1 MFLWACHSAL
11 IEVLFVFSW
20 ACRAR
25 TRLSIC
31 ILHILMSLWFVD
43 CRVNRKN
50 ERAVSWTR
58 LKRRLGA
65 LLDIARICYLTLVW
79 VFTNVSEISWSER
92 RNSAEIWRP
101 CLRWENHIVSSC
113 IFSLEVTTY
122 VFRIQD
128 QKRSRVNWRSG
139 WNIDGA
145 ACTHQT
151 CIYCEIK
158 YVKVQTMK
166 AAIVYKM
173 LKAMLDA
180 ERI

>member
-1 MFLWACHSAL
+1 M
-11 IEVLFVFSW
+11 
-20 ACRAR
+20 
-25 TRLSIC
+25 
-31 ILHILMSLWFVD
+31 
-43 CRVNRKN
+43 
-50 ERAVSWTR
+50 
-58 LKRRLGA
+58 GA

-79 VFTNVSEISWSER
+79 VFTNVSDISWSER

-158 YVKVQTMK
+158 YVKVQKYESCYCVQDVKSYVRCRKNITFWRH
-166 AAIVYKM
+166 VR
-173 LKAMLDA
+173 LKSSPLDVLDKDGVHFTA
-180 ERI
+180 SGS